1 MMCQIARSD
10 GESKEEDLARAR
22 QLMKPQSPG
31 GAGTA
36 SSPLLG
42 RPWEEQQG
50 TSRSHPSREFA
61 LRTQNL
67 ETTRGAGLLCM
78 DFLLTWN
85 CTHINNA
92 ETIAGLTAALA
103 AQGHRCSTICTPKE
117 LMGK

>member
-1 MMCQIARSD
+1 
-10 GESKEEDLARAR
+10 
-22 QLMKPQSPG
+22 
-31 GAGTA
+31 
-36 SSPLLG
+36 
-42 RPWEEQQG
+42 
-50 TSRSHPSREFA
+50 
-61 LRTQNL
+61 
-67 ETTRGAGLLCM
+67 M